1 MWVEWCSFSIC
12 TKKVFFS
19 LFFSNR
25 RSFLFQPDEISINR
39 HFVKCCILC
48 VHITYPIYI
57 YVTTLLFYLT
67 PCHQRFSPVH
77 FFCSQCTMANVW
89 HITCELTMCK
99 RQESYKKTNARNREK
114 EKERRKAANMHA
126 SHYDLKFIWF
136 ACIIFFPL
144 DSGYKSMRDSEEW
157 ERKNKWSYTHPMKC
171 KVLQFVTLKC
181 DYDDFITRCFFACT
195 WVGGERERE
204 NTHHAKHDIMK
215 VSFCR
220 WFQVYSVS
228 HSNRN
233 RKRIKKFTLNFG
245 LSTCML

>member
-1 MWVEWCSFSIC
+1 MWMWVEWCSFSIC
-12 TKKVFFS
+12 TKKVFF
-19 LFFSNR
+19 LFIFLKPTLFPFSTR
-25 RSFLFQPDEISINR
+25 RDFHKSSFRQMLYFMRTYYIS
-39 HFVKCCILC
+39 
-48 VHITYPIYI
+48 YIYI

-204 NTHHAKHDIMK
+204 RILIM
-215 VSFCR
+215 R
-220 WFQVYSVS
+220 NMTLWRS
-228 HSNRN
+228 HFVVDFRYIPCHIRTGIENV
-233 RKRIKKFTLNFG
+233 
-245 LSTCML
+245 